1 MTIEDI
7 EKRKALVN
15 ESNTIIS
22 NAEKELRKLTE
33 EETKRLEEIKAEITE
48 LENKSNN
55 QIKTKKTMETKNFS
69 LINTIRN
76 VVEGR
81 QQDDLSLEVMQKGAE
96 ELRKAGVTYKGQIT
110 LPFEYRSTLVSASN
124 PAVETSVLD
133 IQTPLYNALTV
144 TKAGATILNGL
155 VGNVVIPT
163 YTGSNVAWKSE
174 LDAATDGTGTMGSV
188 DLKPKR
194 LTGYFDV
201 SKMLLA
207 QDSVGVEQML
217 RNDIVNS
224 IAVAIEK
231 AIFSKIVDDNA
242 PKGFFAGFNADTN
255 FDVAGEL
262 SWEKVVELE
271 SKVDTSNA
279 LMGNLAYITHP
290 SLKGLAKT
298 TPKASNT
305 AVFVAEGNT
314 INGYN
319 LLSTSSMATDIT
331 TKNYYGIIF
340 GNWADLL
347 IGQWGGVDIVVDPY
361 TQAGNGKIRIYVN
374 AYFDAKPRRKESFAI
389 GGLKEAEVVPPSTGG
404 N

>member
-7 EKRKALVN
+7 EKRKLLVE
-15 ESNTIIS
+15 ESNSIIAR
-22 NAEKELRKLTE
+22 AEAEQRKITN
-33 EETKRLEEIKAEITE
+33 EETQRLEQIKLEITE
-48 LENKSNN
+48 LDNKSNN
-55 QIKTKKTMETKNFS
+55 NLKNKRNMETKNFS
-69 LINTIRN
+69 LVNTIRN

-81 QQDDLSLEVMQKGAE
+81 SQDDITLEVMQKGAE

-110 LPFEYRSTLVSASN
+110 LPYEYRSSLVADSN
-124 PAVETSVLD
+124 PAVKTDVFD

-144 TKAGATILNGL
+144 TKAGATVLTNL

-163 YTGSNVAWKSE
+163 YSGSNVAWKSE

-188 DLKPKR
+188 ELKPKR

-207 QDSVGVEQML
+207 QDSVGVEKML
-217 RNDIVNS
+217 RQDIVNA
-224 IAVAIEK
+224 IAVALEK
-231 AIFSKIVDDNA
+231 AIFSKSVDANA
-242 PKGFFAGFNADTN
+242 PTGFFAGFDEDTD
-255 FDVAGEL
+255 FDVAGSL
-262 SWEKVVELE
+262 NWSNVVALE
-271 SKVDTSNA
+271 SKVDTANA

-298 TPKASNT
+298 TAKASNT

-319 LLSTSSMATDIT
+319 LLATSSMSKEIT
-331 TKNYYGIIF
+331 AANYYGIIF

-361 TQAGNGKIRIYVN
+361 TQAGNGKIRLYVN
-374 AYFDAKPRRKESFAI
+374 AYFDAKPRRNESFAI
-389 GGLKEAEVVPPSTGG
+389 GGLK
-404 N
+404 